1 MSSAETFTPTPE
13 QVALREARRLK
24 KQKAKA
30 EAHVASSKAPLM
42 NLSKGQITPRSWL
55 TFQDDHQTSSCPVR
69 IMTWNLLAQCLVRRE
84 LFPNSDCLKSAQR
97 EHMLFNE
104 ILSAEGD
111 ILCLQE
117 VDRLEKLIPVL
128 EEAKYGH
135 VYAAGPKKKHGCL
148 VAFRK
153 DSYNIHGNI
162 ALRYDDIYA
171 HANGSESSRRGLSFR
186 TKNVANVVA
195 LAKVGDPGGGY
206 IVATTHLFWHP
217 SYAYER
223 ARQAGILLREVV
235 KYREDL
241 GLSSW
246 PCFLAG
252 DFNFH
257 PGEPGYALLAG
268 DALTPAQ
275 EQLLA
280 ESRVVHVSVDPSVP
294 LTGSTETNEDEDG
307 GAESDPDRVITN
319 AREALPAD
327 GLLSSSELAEL
338 FAVPTRP
345 RSLYDEGQRLLD
357 KTSGPIL
364 RCGERLGLPA
374 HRRGAYEPEWTSY
387 THFWKT
393 VLDYIWVI
401 DPPDRRAVV
410 TRLLQP
416 HTTDNLQPG
425 LPRKA
430 VCGSDHVSLAAEV
443 RWEGGD

>member
-1 MSSAETFTPTPE
+1 MTNRSTLLIIRVMSSATFSPTSE
-13 QVALREARRLK
+13 QLALRDARRLK
-24 KQKAKA
+24 RQQAKA
-30 EAHVASSKAPLM
+30 EARAAASAAPPPPLV
-42 NLSKGQITPRSWL
+42 NLEKGQIVPRSWL
-55 TFQDDHQTSSCPVR
+55 TVQDGHQTTSRPVR
-69 IMTWNLLAQCLVRRE
+69 IMTWNLLAQCLV
-84 LFPNSDCLKSAQR
+84 
-97 EHMLFNE
+97 H
-104 ILSAEGD
+104 GD
-111 ILCLQE
+111 ILCLQVRKQKLARVAAHAHHLISASQE

-128 EEAKYGH
+128 EEATYGH
-135 VYAAGPKKKHGCL
+135 VYAAGPRKKHGSL

-153 DSYNIHGNI
+153 DSYKIHGNI
-162 ALRYDDIYA
+162 VVCYDDIEIRPD
-171 HANGSESSRRGLSFR
+171 GSESSRKGLSFR
-186 TKNVANVVA
+186 TKNVGNIVA
-195 LAKVGDPGGGY
+195 LEKVGDPSEGY

-235 KYREDL
+235 KYRESL

-246 PCFLAG
+246 PCILAG

-280 ESRVVHVSVDPSVP
+280 KSRVVHVSVDPSVP
-294 LTGSTETNEDEDG
+294 LTASAETNEDD
-307 GAESDPDRVITN
+307 ESDPDKVITN

-327 GLLSSSELAEL
+327 GLLSSPELVEL

-345 RSLYDEGQRLLD
+345 RSLYDEGQRLLE

-387 THFWKT
+387 THYWKT
-393 VLDYIWVI
+393 SSNSI
-401 DPPDRRAVV
+401 
-410 TRLLQP
+410 
-416 HTTDNLQPG
+416 
-425 LPRKA
+425 
-430 VCGSDHVSLAAEV
+430 
-443 RWEGGD
+443 

>member
-1 MSSAETFTPTPE
+1 MSSATVTPTSE
-13 QVALREARRLK
+13 QLALREARRLK
-24 KQKAKA
+24 RHQAKA
-30 EAHVASSKAPLM
+30 EALAASSTAPASLV
-42 NLSKGQITPRSWL
+42 NLEKGQIIPRSWL
-55 TFQDDHQTSSCPVR
+55 TEDGHQTASRPVR

-84 LFPNSDCLKSAQR
+84 LFPSSDCLKSAQR

-104 ILSAEGD
+104 ILSTDGD
-111 ILCLQE
+111 VLCLQE

-135 VYAAGPKKKHGCL
+135 VYAAGPRKRHGCL
-148 VAFRK
+148 VAFRE
-153 DSYNIHGNI
+153 DSYKIHGHI
-162 ALRYDDIYA
+162 VLCYDDIDVRPD
-171 HANGSESSRRGLSFR
+171 GSESARKGLSFR
-186 TKNVANVVA
+186 TKNIANVVA
-195 LAKVGDPGGGY
+195 LEKVGDPGGGY

-235 KYREDL
+235 KYRENL

-257 PGEPGYALLAG
+257 PGEPGYTLLAG

-280 ESRVVHVSVDPSVP
+280 KSRVVHVSVDPSVP
-294 LTGSTETNEDEDG
+294 LTGSAETNEDE
-307 GAESDPDRVITN
+307 AEFDPYRVITN

-327 GLLSSSELAEL
+327 GLLSSPELVEL
-338 FAVPTRP
+338 FVVPARP
-345 RSLYDEGQRLLD
+345 RSLYDEGQRLLE

-374 HRRGAYEPEWTSY
+374 HQRGAYEPEWTSY
-387 THFWKT
+387 THYWKS

-416 HTTDNLQPG
+416 HMTDNLEPG
-425 LPRKA
+425 LPRKG

-443 RWEGGD
+443 RWEGVD

>member
-1 MSSAETFTPTPE
+1 MSSATTSE
-13 QVALREARRLK
+13 QLALRDARRLK
-24 KQKAKA
+24 RQQAKA
-30 EAHVASSKAPLM
+30 EARAAALAAPPPPLV
-42 NLSKGQITPRSWL
+42 NLEKGQIVPRSWL
-55 TFQDDHQTSSCPVR
+55 TVQDGHQTTSRSVR

-104 ILSAEGD
+104 ILSSDSD

-135 VYAAGPKKKHGCL
+135 VYAAGPRKRHGSL

-153 DSYNIHGNI
+153 DSYKIHGNI
-162 ALRYDDIYA
+162 VICYDDIDIRPD
-171 HANGSESSRRGLSFR
+171 GSESFRKGLSFR
-186 TKNVANVVA
+186 TKNVGNIVA
-195 LAKVGDPGGGY
+195 LEKVGDSSEGY

-217 SYAYER
+217 SSMKTAR
-223 ARQAGILLREVV
+223 SRQAGILLREVV
-235 KYREDL
+235 KGQVVLCASRN
-241 GLSSW
+241 
-246 PCFLAG
+246 PQPHTHA

-275 EQLLA
+275 ERLLA
-280 ESRVVHVSVDPSVP
+280 KSRVVHVSVDPSVP
-294 LTGSTETNEDEDG
+294 LTASAETNEDD
-307 GAESDPDRVITN
+307 ESDPDRVITN
-319 AREALPAD
+319 AREAIPTD
-327 GLLSSSELAEL
+327 GLLSSPELVEL

-345 RSLYDEGQRLLD
+345 RSLYDEGQRLLE
-357 KTSGPIL
+357 KTSSSIL
-364 RCGERLGLPA
+364 RCGERLGLPV
-374 HRRGAYEPEWTSY
+374 HQRGAYEPEWTSY
-387 THFWKT
+387 THYWKS

-401 DPPDRRAVV
+401 DPLDRRAVV

-416 HTTDNLQPG
+416 HMTDNLEPG
-425 LPRKA
+425 LPRMGI
-430 VCGSDHVSLAAEV
+430 CGSDHVSLAAEV

>member
-1 MSSAETFTPTPE
+1 MSSATFSPTSE
-13 QVALREARRLK
+13 QLALRDAP
-24 KQKAKA
+24 
-30 EAHVASSKAPLM
+30 ASAAPPLPLV
-42 NLSKGQITPRSWL
+42 NLEKGQIVPRSWL
-55 TFQDDHQTSSCPVR
+55 TVQDGHQTTSWSVR
-69 IMTWNLLAQCLVRRE
+69 IMTWNVLIPRKYQGRE
-84 LFPNSDCLKSAQR
+84 LFPHSDCLKSAQR

-104 ILSAEGD
+104 ILSSDGD

-135 VYAAGPKKKHGCL
+135 VYAAGPRKKHGSL
-148 VAFRK
+148 IAFRK
-153 DSYNIHGNI
+153 DSYKIHGNI
-162 ALRYDDIYA
+162 VVCYDDIDIRPD
-171 HANGSESSRRGLSFR
+171 GSESSRKGLSFR
-186 TKNVANVVA
+186 TKNVGNIVA
-195 LAKVGDPGGGY
+195 LEKVGDPSEGY

-217 SYAYER
+217 S
-223 ARQAGILLREVV
+223 QAGILLREVV
-235 KYREDL
+235 KYREGL

-246 PCFLAG
+246 PCILAG

-268 DALTPAQ
+268 DALTLAQ

-280 ESRVVHVSVDPSVP
+280 KSRVVHVSVDPSVP
-294 LTGSTETNEDEDG
+294 LTASSNEDD
-307 GAESDPDRVITN
+307 ESDPDRVITN

-327 GLLSSSELAEL
+327 GLLSSPELVEL

-345 RSLYDEGQRLLD
+345 RSLYDEGQRLLEM
-357 KTSGPIL
+357 TSGPIL

-387 THFWKT
+387 THYWKS

-401 DPPDRRAVV
+401 DPSDQRAVV

-416 HTTDNLQPG
+416 HITDNLEPG
-425 LPRKA
+425 LPRKG
-430 VCGSDHVSLAAEV
+430 VCGSDHVSLATEV

>member
-1 MSSAETFTPTPE
+1 
-13 QVALREARRLK
+13 
-24 KQKAKA
+24 
-30 EAHVASSKAPLM
+30 
-42 NLSKGQITPRSWL
+42 
-55 TFQDDHQTSSCPVR
+55 
-69 IMTWNLLAQCLVRRE
+69 
-84 LFPNSDCLKSAQR
+84 
-97 EHMLFNE
+97 MLFNE
-104 ILSAEGD
+104 ILSADGD

-148 VAFRK
+148 IAFRQ
-153 DSYNIHGNI
+153 DSYKVHGHI
-162 ALRYDDIYA
+162 VLCYDDIDVRPD
-171 HANGSESSRRGLSFR
+171 GSESSRKGLSFR

-195 LAKVGDPGGGY
+195 LEKVGDPGEGY

-235 KYREDL
+235 KYRENS

-257 PGEPGYALLAG
+257 PGEPGYALLAGDG

-294 LTGSTETNEDEDG
+294 LTGSAATETNEDDDVG

-327 GLLSSSELAEL
+327 GLLSSPELAEL
-338 FAVPTRP
+338 FVVPTRP
-345 RSLYDEGQRLLD
+345 RSLYDEGQRFLE
-357 KTSGPIL
+357 KTSGSMVL
-364 RCGERLGLPA
+364 RCGERLGMPA

-387 THFWKT
+387 THYWKS

-401 DPPDRRAVV
+401 DPPDRKAVV

-416 HTTDNLQPG
+416 HTTDNLEPG
-425 LPRKA
+425 LPRKG

-443 RWEGGD
+443 RWEGCD

>member
-1 MSSAETFTPTPE
+1 
-13 QVALREARRLK
+13 
-24 KQKAKA
+24 
-30 EAHVASSKAPLM
+30 
-42 NLSKGQITPRSWL
+42 
-55 TFQDDHQTSSCPVR
+55 
-69 IMTWNLLAQCLVRRE
+69 
-84 LFPNSDCLKSAQR
+84 
-97 EHMLFNE
+97 MLFNE
-104 ILSAEGD
+104 ILSASAD

-135 VYAAGPKKKHGCL
+135 VYVAGPKKKHGCL

-153 DSYNIHGNI
+153 DSYNIHEHT
-162 ALRYDDIYA
+162 ALRYDDIYVRPD
-171 HANGSESSRRGLSFR
+171 GSETSRKGLSFR

-195 LAKVGDPGGGY
+195 LAKVGCPGEGY

-223 ARQAGILLREVV
+223 TRQAGILLREVV
-235 KYREDL
+235 KYREKLD
-241 GLSSW
+241 LSSW

-294 LTGSTETNEDEDG
+294 LTVPAETNEDEVG

-327 GLLSSSELAEL
+327 GLLSSFELTEL

-357 KTSGPIL
+357 KTAGPIL

-387 THFWKT
+387 THYWKT

-401 DPPDRRAVV
+401 DPPDRKAVV
-410 TRLLQP
+410 SRLLQP

-425 LPRKA
+425 IPRKG